1 MASSSNQL
9 HELFLRHQK
18 DVFAYVLTLVPDRN
32 DAEDIY
38 QQTCLALLE
47 KQSEYDPGRE
57 FFPWACG
64 FALNE
69 VRRFRR
75 AHYRERTQLDDA
87 VIESLASVQ
96 FKSARKIESQLDL
109 LTECLEALPAEK
121 RELLIECYSY
131 HGALKDLAGRLQI
144 ETDTLYKRLERIRNS
159 LFECIEKGK

>member
-1 MASSSNQL
+1 M
-9 HELFLRHQK
+9 
-18 DVFAYVLTLVPDRN
+18 
-32 DAEDIY
+32 
-38 QQTCLALLE
+38 
-47 KQSEYDPGRE
+47 
-57 FFPWACG
+57 
-64 FALNE
+64 NE

-96 FKSARKIESQLDL
+96 FKSARQIQSQLDL
-109 LTECLEALPAEK
+109 LTECLEALPADK

-144 ETDTLYKRLERIRNS
+144 ETDTLYKRLERIRKS